1 MNLTHLLEKL
11 NCSLSF
17 HLEVPKLYFPTNQE
31 NEASDPERDW
41 LFRRR
46 SERIFLHQPFMTP
59 IGKVKE
65 ETQPMSEDTPLD
77 KDQKSADESDL
88 RFHDIKTLPLS
99 PLSLPPV
106 PITEDNNN
114 TFIKDI
120 YNNNNNV
127 EGTDVLF
134 HNKLPVSSALPFLIG
149 SLNSPP
155 EFSTNPQPKDDI
167 QTIDVPKVELDVN
180 SDPTKVK
187 NEDLVDG
194 LKVLYLREQCFVEAT
209 VRNISPP
216 DM

>member
-1 MNLTHLLEKL
+1 ML
-11 NCSLSF
+11 SLPVLKF
-17 HLEVPKLYFPTNQE
+17 PNYIFPTNQE

-59 IGKVKE
+59 IAKVKE
-65 ETQPMSEDTPLD
+65 EIQPMSEDAPMD
-77 KDQKSADESDL
+77 KDQKPADDSDL

-114 TFIKDI
+114 TFIKDV
-120 YNNNNNV
+120 YNNNNNNI
-127 EGTDVLF
+127 EGTDSLF
-134 HNKLPVSSALPFLIG
+134 HIELPESLTLPVLIG

-155 EFSTNPQPKDDI
+155 EFPSNPQPNDDLP
-167 QTIDVPKVELDVN
+167 TVEVPKVELEAN
-180 SDPTKVK
+180 FDPTRVK